1 MKKIDLFGMFN
12 QAFIPSSHD
21 AKNYLLKNIAG
32 FNFRIMFMMDI
43 DWSFLIMPLSNFGI
57 SDIGLIG

>member
-21 AKNYLLKNIAG
+21 EKNYLLKTIAG
-32 FNFRIMFMMDI
+32 FD
-43 DWSFLIMPLSNFGI
+43 LIFALCS
-57 SDIGLIG
+57 